1 LIIAGSETSAT
12 LLSGCV
18 FYLCRDSTVMHKLVG
33 EIRSTFLAAEEITF
47 TKTAKL
53 AYLSAV
59 IEESL
64 RMYPPFATSLAR
76 VVPSGGA
83 SVAGDWIPENVIL
96 RTILTPK
103 LL

>member
-1 LIIAGSETSAT
+1 MQNLIE
-12 LLSGCV
+12 
-18 FYLCRDSTVMHKLVG
+18 
-33 EIRSTFLAAEEITF
+33 EIRSAFFTAEEITF
-47 TKTAKL
+47 SSTAKL

-83 SVAGDWIPENVIL
+83 SIAGDWIPENVIL
-96 RTILTPK
+96 RTALYSDTPITSPTT
-103 LL
+103 

>member
-1 LIIAGSETSAT
+1 
-12 LLSGCV
+12 
-18 FYLCRDSTVMHKLVG
+18 MHKLLG
-33 EIRSTFLAAEEITF
+33 EIRGTFSTDKEITF
-47 TKTAKL
+47 SETAKL

-83 SVAGDWIPENVIL
+83 NVAGDWIPENVIM
-96 RTILTPK
+96 RTVLYSETPNREVSIFSA
-103 LL
+103 

>member
-1 LIIAGSETSAT
+1 
-12 LLSGCV
+12 
-18 FYLCRDSTVMHKLVG
+18 MHKLVG
-33 EIRSTFLAAEEITF
+33 EIRSTFFTAEEITF
-47 TKTAKL
+47 SKIAKL

-76 VVPSGGA
+76 VVPPGGA

-96 RTILTPK
+96 QTLLYSKTPITISNYLEGSLLTYRDRQS
-103 LL
+103 